1 MFKKGLI
8 TILLMIFITPFFL
21 GQLEASVQGNST
33 KDEEQIPDWIYPKPF
48 KYDSKNLPDPFV
60 PFIKAKKTG
69 QSLKNKGVKNLGPLQ
84 KIDPTQ
90 LRLIGILYSKD
101 KKIPPMALVELPDK
115 KGYILKVGTYV
126 GQNGAYVESILK
138 NQVII
143 FEPITD
149 IYGTKNKK
157 IVLKLHK
164 KEGE

>member
-1 MFKKGLI
+1 M
-8 TILLMIFITPFFL
+8 
-21 GQLEASVQGNST
+21 
-33 KDEEQIPDWIYPKPF
+33 
-48 KYDSKNLPDPFV
+48 
-60 PFIKAKKTG
+60 PFIKAKKKTG

-149 IYGTKNKK
+149 IYGTKKIKK